1 MVISMNNW
9 LGRTRSFPKVV
20 GGFVAGLIG
29 IGSLQAALD
38 TYGVFKGE
46 HYRQWS
52 PSAPEQAEEYGVMGF
67 ATVTEGS
74 TAPFFINAEATEST
88 APFPFPVQL
97 AALEGRPEYS
107 GQQTHSSAA
116 TRDEYFPDGEVTFTL
131 FDFDTNPEATL
142 TLSTPPLPPIPAVV
156 NYAEAQAIDPSL
168 PFTLRWNGIAGAGAQ
183 DRIWVQISS
192 WNGPL
197 LTTAIPGAPGALEG
211 SATEIEIPAGMLNEQ
226 EGIWASIGFFKVGG
240 QTAGTLPDSTALTG
254 SYRVTELELALQDN
268 GSGDAPTL
276 VSTTPASVTF
286 NVSTDTEVRFDFSQP
301 MAPVEDITWT
311 AQFVTLDGGLFTYT
325 WINDGTTLVATYV
338 TSFPPDSIIS
348 WALGEGFQNE
358 AGVPLEGDLL
368 NGSFVT
374 GSGSGGGGDCEGSDP
389 FDEPGSFNFTRALR
403 FLQSGP
409 DTVLPHPDGGAFFVA
424 GFDPP
429 PELSVSGAFLTT
441 PAGDTVELSSFFGS
455 RYGEFGFFP
464 DAEVLN
470 EALPPGTYT
479 ARVELETGSAIQLNV
494 NASGDFPPAPELLNF
509 EAAQAIDSEAPFT
522 LQWNTFV
529 GADANSFVG
538 LDIMEQEGD
547 TVFFAPNEC
556 VDLELA
562 PTATSIVIPAGT
574 LRPGRV
580 YELMLNFYRLAD
592 SSEHPGSGISLFAA
606 YGGNTTT
613 TIRTLGGTGGEN
625 LRIGSLSVGD
635 QGRFR
640 ATVTGDPGLVIIVEA
655 SSNLIDWE
663 TVTSLNIPLAGT
675 VSFED
680 PNPLNSNGGLFYR
693 VRTL

>member
-311 AQFVTLDGGLFTYT
+311 AQFVTLDGGLFT
-325 WINDGTTLVATYV
+325 
-338 TSFPPDSIIS
+338 
-348 WALGEGFQNE
+348 
-358 AGVPLEGDLL
+358 
-368 NGSFVT
+368 
-374 GSGSGGGGDCEGSDP
+374 
-389 FDEPGSFNFTRALR
+389 
-403 FLQSGP
+403 
-409 DTVLPHPDGGAFFVA
+409 
-424 GFDPP
+424 
-429 PELSVSGAFLTT
+429 
-441 PAGDTVELSSFFGS
+441 
-455 RYGEFGFFP
+455 
-464 DAEVLN
+464 
-470 EALPPGTYT
+470 
-479 ARVELETGSAIQLNV
+479 
-494 NASGDFPPAPELLNF
+494 
-509 EAAQAIDSEAPFT
+509 
-522 LQWNTFV
+522 
-529 GADANSFVG
+529 
-538 LDIMEQEGD
+538 
-547 TVFFAPNEC
+547 
-556 VDLELA
+556 
-562 PTATSIVIPAGT
+562 
-574 LRPGRV
+574 
-580 YELMLNFYRLAD
+580 
-592 SSEHPGSGISLFAA
+592 
-606 YGGNTTT
+606 
-613 TIRTLGGTGGEN
+613 
-625 LRIGSLSVGD
+625 
-635 QGRFR
+635 
-640 ATVTGDPGLVIIVEA
+640 
-655 SSNLIDWE
+655 
-663 TVTSLNIPLAGT
+663 
-675 VSFED
+675 
-680 PNPLNSNGGLFYR
+680 
-693 VRTL
+693 